1 MAFTEILLVQPVE
14 NLGMEGD
21 QVSVRAGFAR
31 NFLIPRK
38 LAVAVNS
45 ANIRRIEAL
54 KARRQIRET
63 QDREAA
69 EAIAAKLKNTKIV
82 FSVKTGE
89 GGKMFGAITAQD
101 LINRFEAEGLN
112 FDKKRVSLL
121 HPAKT
126 VGQHTAKIKLHADL
140 VLDFDFEVVSENPI
154 QD

>member
-21 QVSVRAGFAR
+21 QISVRAGFAR
-31 NFLIPRK
+31 NYLIPRK
-38 LAVAVNS
+38 FAVAVNS
-45 ANIRRIEAL
+45 ANIRRIESL

-63 QDREAA
+63 QDKEAA
-69 EAIAAKLKNTKIV
+69 EAIALKLKNTKIV
-82 FSVKTGE
+82 FAVKTGE

-101 LINRFEAEGLN
+101 LIHRFEQEGMN
-112 FDKKRVSLL
+112 FDKKRVFLL

-126 VGQHTAKIKLHADL
+126 IGLHTAKIKLHADL
-140 VLDFDFEVVSENPI
+140 VLDFSFEVVSENPI